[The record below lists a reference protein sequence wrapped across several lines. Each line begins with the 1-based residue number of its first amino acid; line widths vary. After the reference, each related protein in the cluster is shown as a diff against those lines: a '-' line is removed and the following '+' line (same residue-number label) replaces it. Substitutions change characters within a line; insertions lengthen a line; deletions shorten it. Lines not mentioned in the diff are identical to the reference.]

1 MDMFI
6 KVARDNYTNFE
17 GRARRKE
24 FWMFTLVSLVINVGT
39 LILDASLFSDLGL
52 VNGLYTLAIL
62 LPSIAVGIRR
72 MHDINKSGWWLL
84 LWIVP
89 VIGWVWLIILHC
101 RDSDIGDNIFGPSD
115 KYPDANDSDVDFLLD
130 EEE

>member
-1 MDMFI
+1 MDMSI
-6 KVARDNYTNFE
+6 KVVRDNYTNFE

-84 LWIVP
+84 LWFVP

-101 RDSDIGDNIFGPSD
+101 RDSDIGDNIFGSSD
-115 KYPDANDSDVDFLLD
+115 KYPDANDSDDDFLLD

>member
-6 KVARDNYTNFE
+6 KVVRDNYTNFE

-84 LWIVP
+84 LWFVP

-101 RDSDIGDNIFGPSD
+101 RDSDIGDNIFGSSD
-115 KYPDANDSDVDFLLD
+115 KYPDANDSDDDFLLD

>member
-6 KVARDNYTNFE
+6 KVVRDNYTNFE

-84 LWIVP
+84 LWFVP

-101 RDSDIGDNIFGPSD
+101 QDSDIGDNIFGPSD

>member
-6 KVARDNYTNFE
+6 KVVRDNYTNFE

-84 LWIVP
+84 LWIFP

-101 RDSDIGDNIFGPSD
+101 QDSDIGDNIFGPSD

>member
-6 KVARDNYTNFE
+6 KVVRDNYTNFE

-84 LWIVP
+84 LWIFP

-101 RDSDIGDNIFGPSD
+101 RDSDIGDNIFGSSD

>member
-6 KVARDNYTNFE
+6 KVVRDNYTNFE

>member
-6 KVARDNYTNFE
+6 KVVRDNYTNFE

-24 FWMFTLVSLVINVGT
+24 FWMFTLVSLVINIGT
-39 LILDASLFSDLGL
+39 LILDASLFSDFGL

-84 LWIVP
+84 LWFVP

-101 RDSDIGDNIFGPSD
+101 QDSDISDNIFGSSD

>member
-6 KVARDNYTNFE
+6 KVVRDNYTNFE

-39 LILDASLFSDLGL
+39 LILDASLSSDLGL
-52 VNGLYTLAIL
+52 VNGLYSLAIL

-84 LWIVP
+84 LWFVP

-101 RDSDIGDNIFGPSD
+101 QDSDIGDNIFGPSD

>member
-6 KVARDNYTNFE
+6 KVVRDNYTNFE

-101 RDSDIGDNIFGPSD
+101 RDSDIGDNVFGSSD

>member
-6 KVARDNYTNFE
+6 KVVRDNYTNFE

-84 LWIVP
+84 LWFVP

-101 RDSDIGDNIFGPSD
+101 RDSDIGDNVFGSSD